1 MKNYIILLAALMY
14 FLAAHNVAAQTTEE
28 NEGVAFVHDKTFDQA
43 LAQAKQE
50 GKMLFIDCYTSW
62 CGPCK
67 MLASKVFPQK
77 KVGDYFNQVFVS
89 MKVDME
95 KGEGVELKKRFAVKA
110 FPTLLFISNDG
121 KEINRIVGA
130 ELNIDK
136 FLKNVKEGIGE
147 NSLSAMNERYA
158 KGERDMEFLI
168 DYLEVLG
175 RAYDTKKCEEVTA
188 LLLEGNEKYMLEKE
202 ELYNAFIEYN
212 KCPLSSACLYVM
224 DNKEAFEAKYD
235 KTKLNQTLDFMW
247 MAYPYKFIQKNEDG
261 TCSFDEEGMNAY
273 KAEMKKRKVAKADE
287 ICLNVDIAL
296 AEAQKDW
303 KKYASLCDRHIKK
316 YGEED
321 MTLYNW
327 VLRIQKNCSDPV
339 VKKKATGWMKRRL
352 DKIAKEKAN
361 EKPLPPGMM
370 RAMPMVNFEA
380 QYEKLIKELENN

>member
-1 MKNYIILLAALMY
+1 MKKYIFLLTALIN
-14 FLAAHNVAAQTTEE
+14 FLAVNNVAAQTTEA

-43 LAQAKQE
+43 LQQAKNE
-50 GKMLFIDCYTSW
+50 DKMLFIDCYTSW

-77 KVGDYFNQVFVS
+77 KVGEYFNEVFVS

-95 KGEGVELKKRFAVKA
+95 KGEGVELKKRFDVKA

-130 ELNIDK
+130 ELDIDK
-136 FLKNVKEGIGE
+136 FLKNAKEGIGE
-147 NSLSAMNERYA
+147 NSLSAMNERFA

-168 DYLEVLG
+168 DYLEALG
-175 RAYDTKKCEEVTA
+175 RAYDQKKCEEVTA
-188 LLLEGNEKYMLEKE
+188 LLLEGNEKDMLVKE
-202 ELYNAFIEYN
+202 ELYKAFIAYN

-235 KTKLNQTLDFMW
+235 KTRLNQTLDFMW

-261 TCSFDEEGMNAY
+261 SCSFDEEGMNAY

-303 KKYASLCDRHIKK
+303 KKYASLCDKHIKK
-316 YGEED
+316 YGEND
-321 MTLYNW
+321 MTIFNW
-327 VLRIQKNCSDPV
+327 VLRINKDCTDPA
-339 VKKKATGWMKRRL
+339 VKKKAVGWMKKRL
-352 DKIAKEKAN
+352 DNIAKEKAK
-361 EKPLPPGMM
+361 EKPLPPGAT

-380 QYEKLIKELENN
+380 QYEKLIKELSDN